1 MKKKRGFLRMLLGTL
16 GASLL
21 GNILAVK
28 QNGRARYRNKQ
39 GKRMARAA
47 YASRAHWI
55 FLYILDNDAIYFDI
69 FGIEHVPKEI
79 KKFIG
84 NKIVQTNVF
93 RIQAISHTIQSC
105 AVNFALYLLTIS
117 LIVKA

>member
-1 MKKKRGFLRMLLGTL
+1 
-16 GASLL
+16 
-21 GNILAVK
+21 
-28 QNGRARYRNKQ
+28 
-39 GKRMARAA
+39 MARAG

-93 RIQAISHTIQSC
+93 RIQAISQTIQSC
-105 AVNFALYLLTIS
+105 AVSFALYLLTIC